1 MEALLFASMPPGVE
15 HKTIVKL
22 TMSEASAL
30 RLDAPGR

>member
-1 MEALLFASMPPGVE
+1 MEALPSASMPPGVE
-15 HKTIVKL
+15 HKTIKL